1 VLSGKTRTLTQKTKK
16 TADRLNLP
24 VEAVRLDKE
33 NTEAEIKSEDAMEA
47 VRRSPVLRK
56 FLTDPVNARTSHD
69 DVENLS
75 LIERIMQ
82 GTGRGVDIGQGLFYG
97 AAEFAGEV
105 TGIESLEEF
114 GTEGRIENIQEAAE
128 YGQRSQFTDIAG
140 VGDTGR
146 WIVDTASE
154 QLPLMAPALAG
165 SFAGAKLGLLAGPYA
180 PIAVPVLAGLGAF
193 IPSFIMGI
201 GETQSALKE
210 KDPDAEAH
218 GAVLAAGT
226 LIGSLDSLLPGKVG
240 TKLMKGLGYDI
251 AGEVSE
257 EAVKKT
263 LTEIAKKVTI
273 ATAKGSGLEGIT
285 ESVQEAISEVAA
297 SAGVGEKVNVGEL
310 AHVMIEAFASGM
322 LMGGGVTAV
331 TNTYSD
337 LVGRS
342 KFDEEKLEALSN
354 ASKLSLLK
362 ERNPEKFNQVI
373 KEMGEEYGTDT
384 VYLDP
389 EGAHTLFQSI
399 TLTEEGKTN
408 ETIQKILN
416 EIPEAMEAGRNIE
429 IPLGDWMVDVVESE
443 IMEGIKPHTKLNPG
457 LLSPNEAS
465 SIDIEAEKTRML
477 EAVTQ
482 KEIDEADV
490 NESMVKHLMNIGQP
504 RSQAEV
510 NAFLWTR
517 EWMVIAEDT
526 GEPLIPLVSQKQ

>member
-1 VLSGKTRTLTQKTKK
+1 MANTLLEELEDLEEAGRRFKNKQIKVSPLFFPEEKQTDKIDLSPEQSILDLEEAGERFRNRDAQETLFGAVRENPDAYSKDKK

-24 VEAVRLDKE
+24 VEAVRFDKE

-47 VRRSPVLRK
+47 VKRSPILRK

-69 DVENLS
+69 DAGTLS

-354 ASKLSLLK
+354 ASKLSLLR

-416 EIPEAMEAGRNIE
+416 EIPELKFPWAIGWLMLSNQKSWRVSSLIRN
-429 IPLGDWMVDVVESE
+429 
-443 IMEGIKPHTKLNPG
+443 
-457 LLSPNEAS
+457 
-465 SIDIEAEKTRML
+465 
-477 EAVTQ
+477 
-482 KEIDEADV
+482 
-490 NESMVKHLMNIGQP
+490 
-504 RSQAEV
+504 
-510 NAFLWTR
+510 
-517 EWMVIAEDT
+517 
-526 GEPLIPLVSQKQ
+526 